1 MSPYGCSPVNLLP
14 VFRTTFYKNTFGNC
28 LHLLNSLAS
37 LIAEWWC
44 QANDCWRIEP
54 VPQKWGL
61 PLFKKDSGTCTSYEF
76 CKILKN
82 TFFTEQDLQATTSE
96 KCICKNLVIQ
106 GNISGKKNL
115 KSSDFIRKK
124 QKKKFI
130 QISVIPWGKSV
141 LVYCISQKGCLR
153 RLFSIIH
160 MYKG

>member
-1 MSPYGCSPVNLLP
+1 MLENEQEWKSGEGGDQNSAILSKHIFWMSRYGCSPVNLLP

-106 GNISGKKNL
+106 GNISGKNN
-115 KSSDFIRKK
+115 
-124 QKKKFI
+124 
-130 QISVIPWGKSV
+130 
-141 LVYCISQKGCLR
+141 
-153 RLFSIIH
+153 
-160 MYKG
+160 